1 MNISELVE
9 TKSLVVCCGS
19 GGVGKTTTAAAIAL
33 EGARRGRKVLVL
45 TIDPARRLAN
55 SLGVEELNN
64 VERRVDPASLEA
76 AGLDVKGELHA
87 LMLDPKATFDDLI
100 RRLAG
105 DGARARAILDNTVYH
120 QLTSALAGTLEYTAV
135 EKLHDLHG
143 RGEYDLIVLDTP
155 PTKNA
160 LDFLDAPGK
169 LSSFLDERII
179 KWFIPE
185 QDEDGTLRYRVVQK
199 TGMMVWAILGRV
211 FGDASLD
218 EIGTFFA
225 SISGMTGAFRL
236 RAVEIEKLLGSHET
250 SFVIVTSGDPTVI
263 DDALFF
269 HRKIREHRMP
279 FGGFVV
285 NRLSPDT
292 GPIEHGR
299 VAEDVGTLPESIG
312 KGPEVANLVRKMEES
327 YTVLRRASALEGRTI
342 ERLRTSTGFQGF
354 LARVPQ
360 FPYDIFD
367 IPGLVLINRYLFGE
381 GDLLAREA

>member
-1 MNISELVE
+1 VSLTELIDE
-9 TKSLVVCCGS
+9 RSLVVCCGS

-33 EGARRGRKVLVL
+33 EGARRGRRVLVL

-64 VERRVDPASLEA
+64 VERRVDPDRLEA
-76 AGLDVKGELHA
+76 AGLEMQGELHA

-105 DGARARAILDNTVYH
+105 DEQRARAILENTVYH

-135 EKLHDLHG
+135 EKLYELHG
-143 RGEYDLIVLDTP
+143 TGQYDLIVLDTP

-169 LSSFLDERII
+169 LSNFLDERVI

-185 QDEDGTLRYRVVQK
+185 QDGDGTLRYKVVQK
-199 TGMMVWAILGRV
+199 TGKMVWAVLGRV

-225 SISGMTGAFRL
+225 AIGGMTGAFRL
-236 RAVEIEKLLGSHET
+236 RAVEIEKLLASQET
-250 SFVIVTSGDPTVI
+250 SFVIVTSGDPTVV

-269 HRKIREHRMP
+269 YRKVREHRMP

-292 GPIEHGR
+292 GPIEHVS
-299 VAEDVGTLPESIG
+299 VAEDVGALPESIRS
-312 KGPEVANLVRKMEES
+312 GPEVANLLKKMEDG
-327 YTVLRRASALEGRTI
+327 YTVLRKASALEARTI

-354 LARVPQ
+354 VARVPQ
-360 FPYDIFD
+360 FANDIFD
-367 IPGLVLINRYLFGE
+367 IPGLVLINSYLFGE

>member
-1 MNISELVE
+1 MNLSELIE
-9 TKSLVVCCGS
+9 ARSLVVCCGS
-19 GGVGKTTTAAAIAL
+19 GGVGKTTAAAAIAL

-64 VERRVDPASLEA
+64 VERRVDPARLEA
-76 AGLDVKGELHA
+76 AGIDVQGELHA
-87 LMLDPKATFDDLI
+87 LMLDPKATFDELI
-100 RRLAG
+100 KRLAG
-105 DGARARAILDNTVYH
+105 DGARAKVILENTVYH
-120 QLTSALAGTLEYTAV
+120 QLTSALAGTLEYMAV
-135 EKLHDLHG
+135 EKLYELHG
-143 RGEYDLIVLDTP
+143 KGVYDLIVLDTP

-169 LSSFLDERII
+169 LSNFLDERVI

-185 QDEDGTLRYRVVQK
+185 QDEDGTLRYKVVQK
-199 TGMMVWAILGRV
+199 TGKLVWSVLGRV

-236 RAVEIEKLLGSHET
+236 RAVEIEKLLASSET
-250 SFVIVTSGDPTVI
+250 SFIVVTSGDPTVI
-263 DDALFF
+263 DDAMYFY
-269 HRKIREHRMP
+269 RKIREHRMP

-292 GPIEHGR
+292 GPIEHGL
-299 VAEDVGTLPESIG
+299 VAADLGTLPENLRE
-312 KGPEVANLVRKMEES
+312 GPEVENLLRKMEEG
-327 YTVLRRASALEGRTI
+327 YTILRKASAIEGRTI

-354 LARVPQ
+354 IARVPQ
-360 FPYDIFD
+360 FAHDIFD